1 MVSCLRHCNLSKIK
15 GRNKAHVVLAYIG
28 WRGTTSL
35 ILHLSTRWK
44 WVVKFTTNTAIK
56 LYKRSLCYKALT
68 CGFSWGI
75 SHNDSPVNLFQKYGR
90 FPLLL
95 QNLRHPC
102 WSNSGG
108 NSGSIY
114 IPGGIPC
121 KTPVRVISFL
131 KSYSAQKEYGWS
143 SAIIKMFAVLS
154 NLKPLY
160 QPPQFKSTKAM
171 NWLCTE

>member
-1 MVSCLRHCNLSKIK
+1 MVSCLRHCNLSNIK
-15 GRNKAHVVLAYIG
+15 GRSKVHVVKAHSGFGDILLHLFFTSALDGIQWLNSHQILQYNC
-28 WRGTTSL
+28 TSL
-35 ILHLSTRWK
+35 CKS
-44 WVVKFTTNTAIK
+44 
-56 LYKRSLCYKALT
+56 SLCYKALT

-121 KTPVRVISFL
+121 KTTRRVISFL
-131 KSYSAQKEYGWS
+131 KSHSASKEYG
-143 SAIIKMFAVLS
+143 
-154 NLKPLY
+154 
-160 QPPQFKSTKAM
+160 
-171 NWLCTE
+171 